1 MNLDLPEPCPQLP
14 GTVSL
19 ATFVEQRLH
28 ITLDTFE
35 LPGAHLHGVTVVDSK
50 CFDSDADAAFRLSF
64 WQSTQTYMNYL
75 KHHQVRSAACL
86 TLLQ

>member
-14 GTVSL
+14 DTVSL

-28 ITLDTFE
+28 VTLNTFE
-35 LPGAHLHGVTVVDSK
+35 LPGAHLHGVTVV
-50 CFDSDADAAFRLSF
+50 A
-64 WQSTQTYMNYL
+64 
-75 KHHQVRSAACL
+75 VCL